1 MYLFVKQ
8 MDKVNANY
16 RISGIKDMDVNQDY
30 REGQIMSLKRVG
42 I

>member
-1 MYLFVKQ
+1 MHLLVTQ
-8 MDKVNANY
+8 VDKVNANY
-16 RISGIKDMDVNQDY
+16 RISGIKGMDVNQDC

>member
-16 RISGIKDMDVNQDY
+16 RISGIKDMMLIKITEKD
-30 REGQIMSLKRVG
+30 R
-42 I
+42 